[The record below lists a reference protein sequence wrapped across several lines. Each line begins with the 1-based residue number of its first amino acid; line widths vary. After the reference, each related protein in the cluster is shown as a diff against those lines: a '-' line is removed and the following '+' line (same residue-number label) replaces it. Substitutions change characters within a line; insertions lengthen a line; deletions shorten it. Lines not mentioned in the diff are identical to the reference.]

1 MVIAKYIMSTS
12 SFRRTGNLLAL
23 ITPDYADNISL
34 AADFASLL
42 AVRDFN
48 ARSTPY
54 PGVSIPSDCDFGLT
68 ITHRST
74 RNQTYA
80 SLAGV
85 FQRDVLL
92 APVQKRPMAIL
103 GGVDSSDSI
112 ILALLGAVSGP
123 ANSSE
128 IMMNMSPVSN
138 SADLGDRE
146 GDFPYFSRTIPSIMA
161 DAEVLCRFLNSIGV
175 DQLAVLYL
183 IGNYGLSFYF
193 GLVSIAPLYDI
204 RVYEFS
210 FNYEAAYFQAIS
222 DLKAT
227 PLRYVFCIVDVG
239 YLTQVLQ
246 GLLALDSN
254 EYVWMFSDS
263 LAMELEGDVTSS
275 LYPYGEWINRSL
287 VLSLQSP
294 PDSVAVQR
302 RQFIEAGQDPAFL
315 ELWNRSHNG
324 ERFPDLTP
332 TASLFALLTYDA
344 TIALGLASCM
354 SSAENVSSIDILQS
368 LHNGLNFTGTTGHVS
383 FDATNS
389 RQPEHMTYVIQNVIY
404 DEAVGF
410 AMIPS
415 VSVRLAN
422 RGVTTLRPLVYKSGS
437 TVPPPDLAPFAVNTD
452 DIPVGVQVFCLFL
465 TAFSLL
471 FAIACGVWVVHKR
484 NLPAVRASQPV
495 FLGILSVG
503 TFLLA
508 FSSVFLTW
516 QQPLPDAVLDVAC
529 MANPWFMSLGLTT
542 IFAALFAKT
551 WRIRR
556 LYSSAKVFRRV
567 TIRARDVVWPLVILL
582 TINVIILTVWTVLDP
597 LEWNEVIVEKD
608 SYGRVLDVRYSCY
621 AIGSTDVSLVCLL
634 LMVAVNLFSSVL
646 LNVESYRARKLPSEF
661 NETNYIAITNLILL
675 EACTLSVPILVV
687 VSNQRTAFVLVRS
700 ILNYL
705 LCMGVLL
712 PIFVPKFT
720 SEKSGKA
727 KRQVPQG
734 TSNKRPAH
742 SAGTEKPSST
752 RTDQ

>member
-1 MVIAKYIMSTS
+1 
-12 SFRRTGNLLAL
+12 
-23 ITPDYADNISL
+23 
-34 AADFASLL
+34 
-42 AVRDFN
+42 
-48 ARSTPY
+48 
-54 PGVSIPSDCDFGLT
+54 
-68 ITHRST
+68 
-74 RNQTYA
+74 
-80 SLAGV
+80 
-85 FQRDVLL
+85 
-92 APVQKRPMAIL
+92 
-103 GGVDSSDSI
+103 
-112 ILALLGAVSGP
+112 
-123 ANSSE
+123 
-128 IMMNMSPVSN
+128 
-138 SADLGDRE
+138 
-146 GDFPYFSRTIPSIMA
+146 
-161 DAEVLCRFLNSIGV
+161 
-175 DQLAVLYL
+175 
-183 IGNYGLSFYF
+183 
-193 GLVSIAPLYDI
+193 
-204 RVYEFS
+204 
-210 FNYEAAYFQAIS
+210 
-222 DLKAT
+222 
-227 PLRYVFCIVDVG
+227 
-239 YLTQVLQ
+239 
-246 GLLALDSN
+246 
-254 EYVWMFSDS
+254 
-263 LAMELEGDVTSS
+263 MELEGDVTSS
-275 LYPYGEWINRSL
+275 LYPFGEWLNRSL

-294 PDSVAVQR
+294 PDSVAGQR
-302 RQFIEAGQDPAFL
+302 QQFIEAGQDPAFV
-315 ELWNRSHNG
+315 ELWNRSHHG
-324 ERFPDLTP
+324 ERFPDRTP
-332 TASLFALLTYDA
+332 TPSLFALLTYDA
-344 TIALGLASCM
+344 TMALGLAACM

-368 LHNGLNFTGTTGHVS
+368 LHNGLNFTGTTGQVS

-389 RQPEHMTYVIQNVIY
+389 RQPENMTYVIQNVIY
-404 DEAVGF
+404 DEAIGF

-422 RGVTTLRPLVYKSGS
+422 RGVTALRPLVYKSGS
-437 TVPPPDLAPFAVNTD
+437 TVPPPDLAPVVVSTD

-471 FAIACGVWVVHKR
+471 FAIACGVWTVHRR
-484 NLPAVRASQPV
+484 NSPAVRASQPV

-597 LEWNEVIVEKD
+597 LEWDKVIVEED
-608 SYGRVLDVRYSCY
+608 SYGRVLDIRYSCY
-621 AIGSTDVSLVCLL
+621 AIVSTDVSLVCLL
-634 LMVAVNLFSSVL
+634 LMVAVNLFSSAL

-727 KRQVPQG
+727 KRQVLQG
-734 TSNKRPAH
+734 TSNMRPAQN
-742 SAGTEKPSST
+742 GVTEKPAAGRSN
-752 RTDQ
+752 Q

>member
-1 MVIAKYIMSTS
+1 MSS
-12 SFRRTGNLLAL
+12 SSAFRRSGNILAL

-54 PGVSIPSDCDFGLT
+54 PGVSIPSDCDFELT

-74 RNQTYA
+74 RNQTYG

-92 APVQKRPMAIL
+92 APLHERPMAIL
-103 GGVDSSDSI
+103 GGVHSADSI
-112 ILALLGAVSGP
+112 ILALLGSVSGP

-128 IMMNMSPVSN
+128 VMMNMSPVSN
-138 SADLGDRE
+138 SADLESRE
-146 GDFPYFSRTIPSIMA
+146 SDFPYFSRTIPSIMA

-175 DQLAVLYL
+175 NQLAVLYL

-193 GLVSIAPLYDI
+193 GLLSIAPYYNI
-204 RVYEFS
+204 QVYEFS
-210 FNYEAAYFQAIS
+210 FNYETAFNQAIS
-222 DLKAT
+222 DLKAS
-227 PLRYVFCIVDVG
+227 PLRYVFCVVDVG
-239 YLTQVLQ
+239 YWAQVLE
-246 GLLALDSN
+246 GLLLEPGVLYSK

-263 LAMELEGDVTSS
+263 FALELEGDVTSY
-275 LYPYGEWINRSL
+275 LYPYGEWLNRSL

-294 PDSVAVQR
+294 PGSVAVQR
-302 RQFIEAGQDPAFL
+302 RQFIEAGHDPEFL
-315 ELWNRSHNG
+315 DLWNRSHAG
-324 ERFPDLTP
+324 ERFPDQTP
-332 TASLFALLTYDA
+332 NPSLFALLTYDA

-354 SSAENVSSIDILQS
+354 SSADNVTSVDILQS
-368 LHNGLNFTGTTGHVS
+368 IHSGLNFTGTTGHVS
-383 FDATNS
+383 FDVTNS
-389 RQPEHMTYVIQNVIY
+389 RIPEHMPYVIQNIFY
-404 DEAVGF
+404 DKSVGF
-410 AMIPS
+410 DMIPS
-415 VSVRLAN
+415 MSVRLVDQ
-422 RGVTTLRPLVYKSGS
+422 GFTTLRPIVFKSGS
-437 TVPPPDLAPFAVNTD
+437 TAPPPDLAPVVVTTD
-452 DIPVGVQVFCLFL
+452 DIPVGVQVFCLLL
-465 TAFSLL
+465 TALSLL
-471 FAIACGVWVVHKR
+471 FAIACGIWTVLKR
-484 NLPAVRASQPV
+484 NLPAVRASQPI

-503 TFLLA
+503 TFFLA

-516 QQPLPDAVLDVAC
+516 QQPLPDPVLNVAC
-529 MANPWFMSLGLTT
+529 MANPWFMSVGLTT

-567 TIRARDVVWPLVILL
+567 TIRARDVVWPLLILL

-597 LEWNEVIVEKD
+597 LEWDKVIMATD

-621 AIGSTDVSLVCLL
+621 AFASTDVSLVCLL
-634 LMVAVNLFSSVL
+634 LMVAVNIFSSVL

-661 NETNYIAITNLILL
+661 NETNYIAITNLVLL

-687 VSNQRTAFVLVRS
+687 VRDLRTAFVLVRS
-700 ILNYL
+700 ILNFI

-720 SEKSGKA
+720 SVKSGKA
-727 KRQVPQG
+727 KRHVPQG
-734 TSNKRPAH
+734 TSNRKPAQNGGAAKP
-742 SAGTEKPSST
+742 SAG
-752 RTDQ
+752 